1 MILSSI
7 LSFLWL
13 SSLYSCIYISVY
25 LCDVSPVMGLRMVNQ
40 LALIDHCL
48 VWECWTILASVD
60 HGCVIFECIVFSLLI
75 FCWEFLHLCFSEI
88 SYNFLCVVFIWF
100 WYQSDVGFMKL
111 LSIPYFSV
119 FLKSLI
125 RIDIKSSLNVRIYM
139 WSLWSCAFVLGEVFM
154 FPFHCL
160 SSWFSSGRL

>member
-1 MILSSI
+1 MWCITSDGVEDGESTC
-7 LSFLWL
+7 FDR
-13 SSLYSCIYISVY
+13 SLF
-25 LCDVSPVMGLRMVNQ
+25 GLRMLNHTCFCRSWLCDLWMYCIQ
-40 LALIDHCL
+40 LAN
-48 VWECWTILASVD
+48 ILLR
-60 HGCVIFECIVFSLLI
+60 IFASLL
-75 FCWEFLHLCFSEI
+75 LRDI

-125 RIDIKSSLNVRIYM
+125 RIDIKSSLNIRIHM

-154 FPFHCL
+154 FPFSLSVFMIQFWEVIMILKICL
-160 SSWFSSGRL
+160 FLCFQLVVT

>member
-1 MILSSI
+1 M
-7 LSFLWL
+7 W
-13 SSLYSCIYISVY
+13 CITSDGFEDGEST
-25 LCDVSPVMGLRMVNQ
+25 CFDRSWFGLRMLNHTCFCRSWLCDFWMYCIQ
-40 LALIDHCL
+40 LAN
-48 VWECWTILASVD
+48 ILLR
-60 HGCVIFECIVFSLLI
+60 IFASLLLRDI
-75 FCWEFLHLCFSEI
+75 G
-88 SYNFLCVVFIWF
+88 YNFLCVVFIWF

-139 WSLWSCAFVLGEVFM
+139 WSLWSWAFVLGEVFM
-154 FPFHCL
+154 FLFHCL